1 MNKNKEREIEE
12 QNIRGKLF
20 QARLQA
26 AKENA
31 EKFHRTKADE
41 KQARETEKAQFSPLN
56 LRAAAQA

>member
-1 MNKNKEREIEE
+1 MTKNKEREMEE
-12 QNIRGKLF
+12 QNIRAKLF

-41 KQARETEKAQFSPLN
+41 KNAREQEKA
-56 LRAAAQA
+56 